1 VNGTGVVSQAH
12 IGDMLLMLIVNHV
25 LRRSDPAKSVTAI
38 SRIWRLFHPVF
49 TLLLHVMSL
58 LLVLSWSMLDL
69 ALGTIVARWLMVE
82 LMLDKDSV

>member
-25 LRRSDPAKSVTAI
+25 LRRSDAKSVTAI